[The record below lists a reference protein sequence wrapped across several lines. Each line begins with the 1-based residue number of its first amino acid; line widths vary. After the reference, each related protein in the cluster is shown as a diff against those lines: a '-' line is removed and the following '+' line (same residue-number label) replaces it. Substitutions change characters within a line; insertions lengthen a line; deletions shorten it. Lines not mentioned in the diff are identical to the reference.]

1 MEEKGRH
8 ETKIVVRVDVI
19 KWHLGFAPKFQIW
32 INKKNN
38 LQDKLRRTS
47 KKVAAPAAWYS
58 ASKWF
63 SVNFMQFHVTIKCNL
78 YVHDMCLECVKF
90 SSAEKG
96 HSPVTLMDQWAC
108 WSPWTYCDLD
118 LQHQSPVLRI
128 KWSSECEIAV
138 RPVNHYIRVYIM
150 YTVYIIENSV
160 FANKYKFFPLNKTE
174 TLSM

>member
-90 SSAEKG
+90 NLSREGAKPCGSDGSASLPKSLDLTWLRSAASEPCVCIKQPYHWNRIISPFLLSFLLCSFAGFNCFHSSA
-96 HSPVTLMDQWAC
+96 SWYPSLFW
-108 WSPWTYCDLD
+108 
-118 LQHQSPVLRI
+118 
-128 KWSSECEIAV
+128 
-138 RPVNHYIRVYIM
+138 
-150 YTVYIIENSV
+150 
-160 FANKYKFFPLNKTE
+160 NKRWNT
-174 TLSM
+174 